1 MPPQELTKPST
12 NKIPVGGLGIL
23 NVYKD
28 LDKKIPQRSGSDS
41 FHKVA
46 AIEEGSETDD
56 EDEFRMQ
63 INKPR
68 KSTYKRATAYIFDDN
83 TSLQTTS
90 APKKEFEFDVPQI
103 DKTFEMD
110 DDFVQHI
117 DWEKERNAKNE
128 YKDFLA
134 TNQLKPDDSKPFL
147 LPQVCYITLL

>member
-1 MPPQELTKPST
+1 M
-12 NKIPVGGLGIL
+12 GGLGIL
-23 NVYKD
+23 DVYKD
-28 LDKKIPQRSGSDS
+28 LDKKIPQRSGSSS
-41 FHKVA
+41 FHKVTTMD
-46 AIEEGSETDD
+46 EESETDED
-56 EDEFRMQ
+56 DEFKMQ
-63 INKPR
+63 TNKPR

-134 TNQLKPDDSKPFL
+134 TNHLKPDDSKPFL
-147 LPQVCYITLL
+147 LPQVSSSC